1 MVSKTGIPLLS
12 GLDKCTPAPEFC
24 ISVDKKIVMPKDKR
38 EKGLHVFT
46 SLPKNS
52 LGPRDAAPTV
62 KA

>member
-24 ISVDKKIVMPKDKR
+24 ISVDKKIVMPKDKG
-38 EKGLHVFT
+38 ENGLHVLI
-46 SLPKNS
+46 SLPKTS
-52 LGPRDAAPTV
+52 LGPMDAVPTV